1 MVVCW
6 TALSTVGWRCKSLH
20 SNDLRGKIGNVEAES
35 AVGSQG
41 EPILDAVNRRVAAI
55 RSANPRIRG
64 VSLDVLFLGFLQ
76 EMSRF
81 GVFSYG
87 PITID
92 VGLVEEVYMRA
103 LPGSPEVTDARVLDS
118 TKDFYQRVAAELEAT
133 GGTRRPNELHY
144 LLAFM
149 RSPDGLP
156 HKVFSEL
163 GVSPEAVLEFAHRD
177 AQGVSGRPDVFLT
190 PEDVAG
196 RLNVNVQTVRA
207 WIRSGKLPAS
217 RLAGRRVLRI
227 RESDIDE
234 VLEPVDPSDFA

>member
-1 MVVCW
+1 
-6 TALSTVGWRCKSLH
+6 LH
-20 SNDLRGKIGNVEAES
+20 SGGVAGKIGDVDTEPGPD
-35 AVGSQG
+35 VQG
-41 EPILDAVNRRVAAI
+41 EPFLDAVNKRVVEIRRAH
-55 RSANPRIRG
+55 PQIRG
-64 VSLDVLFLGFLQ
+64 VGIDVLFLGFLH

-87 PITID
+87 PISID

-103 LPGSPEVTDARVLDS
+103 LPGSSEETDARVHDS
-118 TKDFYQRVAAELEAT
+118 TKDFYQRLATELESA

-149 RSPDGLP
+149 RSPGGLP
-156 HKVFSEL
+156 QKVFSEL
-163 GVSPEAVLEFAHRD
+163 AVRPEAVMEFARRE
-177 AQGVSGRPDVFLT
+177 AQGLSGRADVFLT

-217 RLAGRRVLRI
+217 RLAGRRVLRV
-227 RESDIDE
+227 RESDIDA
-234 VLEPVDPSDFA
+234 VLEPVDPNDFA

>member
-1 MVVCW
+1 MA
-6 TALSTVGWRCKSLH
+6 TE
-20 SNDLRGKIGNVEAES
+20 SNPES
-35 AVGSQG
+35 D
-41 EPILDAVNRRVAAI
+41 EPFLDAVNRRVVAI
-55 RSANPRIRG
+55 RRTNPDIRG
-64 VSLDVLFLGFLQ
+64 VGLDVLFLAFLH

-92 VGLVEEVYMRA
+92 VGLVEDVYMRA
-103 LPGSPEVTDARVLDS
+103 LPGSPEATDQRVLDS
-118 TKDFYQRVAAELEAT
+118 AKEFYQRVAAELETT
-133 GGTRRPNELHY
+133 GGSRRPNELHY

-149 RSPDGLP
+149 QSPEGLP
-156 HKVFSEL
+156 YKVFSEL
-163 GVSPEAVLEFAHRD
+163 GIRPGTILEFARRE
-177 AQGVSGRPDVFLT
+177 AQGLTGRPDIFLT

-227 RESDIDE
+227 RESDIDA
-234 VLEPVDPSDFA
+234 VLEPVDPADFA